1 MAVEDWERYLEEQ
14 WRQRM
19 AGETQQPPSL
29 EERIAALEQEIAAL
43 RVSQQAKQPTAYDGA
58 RQQVQIPQQQQ
69 WASQQVQIPQQQQ
82 WASQQVQIP
91 QQQQWAS
98 QQVQIPH
105 RPQIEH
111 PVYRPDM
118 FRSLPGGIVATP
130 FMPAGMRPS
139 IQYLVM
145 PGRYAMPQQP
155 FAPMTD
161 YRYHQ
166 PPVVMPQQREVEDAT
181 KREAAGATRGSAPYQ
196 HYRIKETS
204 YGKDGEKTQERR
216 EEAKEEE
223 GRAEVARPDRARSR
237 QVEKS
242 VDKRTVRGYTNVS
255 VERRSTQRDEPSLG
269 YTLPVARPPWSTAEY
284 PIQRHREDPDLR
296 QLRLELRRLGQEVI
310 ALRRQ
315 IESHKREFESA
326 IAGE

>member
-43 RVSQQAKQPTAYDGA
+43 RASQQAKQPTAYDGA
-58 RQQVQIPQQQQ
+58 R
-69 WASQQVQIPQQQQ
+69 
-82 WASQQVQIP
+82 QQVQIP

-139 IQYLVM
+139 IQYQVM

-166 PPVVMPQQREVEDAT
+166 PPVIMPQQREVEDAT

-242 VDKRTVRGYTNVS
+242 VDERTVRGYTNVS

>member
-43 RVSQQAKQPTAYDGA
+43 RASQQAKQPTAYGGA
-58 RQQVQIPQQQQ
+58 R
-69 WASQQVQIPQQQQ
+69 QQVQIPQQQQ

-139 IQYLVM
+139 IQYQVM

-242 VDKRTVRGYTNVS
+242 VDERTVRGYTNVS

>member
-58 RQQVQIPQQQQ
+58 R
-69 WASQQVQIPQQQQ
+69 
-82 WASQQVQIP
+82 QQVQIP

-315 IESHKREFESA
+315 IESHKREIESHKREFESHKREFESA